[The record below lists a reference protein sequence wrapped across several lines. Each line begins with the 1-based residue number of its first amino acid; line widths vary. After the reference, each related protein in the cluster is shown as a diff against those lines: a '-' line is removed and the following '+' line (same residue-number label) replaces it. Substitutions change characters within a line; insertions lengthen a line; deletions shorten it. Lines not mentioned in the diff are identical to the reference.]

1 MRRGSG
7 WYFKEVL
14 HLEIH
19 TVEFNPLRGSSYLPL
34 PDWIMRKKAI
44 LNIQNTDDKCFLWC
58 VLRYL
63 NPKPKKDERITDLKQ
78 KENTLN
84 TKGIIFSMKLK
95 YITKFEALNPLLPGI
110 NVFSVNENKKLY
122 PLRMANRNPQE
133 TIDLFLYEEDGKSH
147 YSLIKSSSRL
157 FRSQIT
163 S

>member
-1 MRRGSG
+1 MEIKQRDLEKEFFVEDKAYFHSDMYINIASSDVKEILSEVFDTILEKTSIYLRRRSG

-14 HLEIH
+14 HLKIH

-84 TKGIIFSMKLK
+84 TKGIIFPMKLK
-95 YITKFEALNPLLPGI
+95 DIQNLKRLI
-110 NVFSVNENKKLY
+110 LY
-122 PLRMANRNPQE
+122 FQ
-133 TIDLFLYEEDGKSH
+133 K
-147 YSLIKSSSRL
+147 
-157 FRSQIT
+157 
-163 S
+163 